1 MDQFIRMEDCVSSIL
16 TIIIFLLPGLTAV
29 QLNNALDP
37 LFKDRTR
44 PSSEL
49 ESMVFAVV
57 NNLPAIFLGWGLWSL
72 FECKLL
78 SFAAWSKQLDQWP
91 WAVAY
96 FVVSTV
102 IAFVINRCLKPWLM
116 ANVAERRNTQRKK
129 NKLPSFDDV
138 EVWEAFIGSEETLG
152 MRIRSTDGCTIISGV
167 MERTS
172 RPNDVSQGVIL
183 QSTQEMTELA
193 DLLTE
198 PVRTYMDTRTGLIYE
213 LFDSDAVAQ
222 ALKVMGETR

>member
-102 IAFVINRCLKPWLM
+102 IAFVIPDAL
-116 ANVAERRNTQRKK
+116 
-129 NKLPSFDDV
+129 S
-138 EVWEAFIGSEETLG
+138 LG
-152 MRIRSTDGCTIISGV
+152 
-167 MERTS
+167 
-172 RPNDVSQGVIL
+172 
-183 QSTQEMTELA
+183 
-193 DLLTE
+193 
-198 PVRTYMDTRTGLIYE
+198 
-213 LFDSDAVAQ
+213 
-222 ALKVMGETR
+222 